1 MEFSTVVITQHYL
14 RDRFLKVRWQVV
26 LCARGFRTVI
36 GCPCCVLFVS
46 YKLSCTVMRLLVK
59 IYNGTYRLQ
68 RTRSTNTEK
77 DSVFILL
84 PAFGVKGDV
93 LFADTGRSFLLLH
106 CIRRLRIIFLFKDD
120 LSLRTPP
127 PRTQVL
133 LDIKIFS

>member
-1 MEFSTVVITQHYL
+1 
-14 RDRFLKVRWQVV
+14 
-26 LCARGFRTVI
+26 
-36 GCPCCVLFVS
+36 
-46 YKLSCTVMRLLVK
+46 MRLLVK

-77 DSVFILL
+77 KDSVFILL
-84 PAFGVKGDV
+84 PTFGVKGNV
-93 LFADTGRSFLLLH
+93 LFADTGRIFLLLH